1 MYFSIIDGMIII
13 GKIHKERQI
22 RMKVFRNF
30 NKLILLLSS
39 FLIVGIIY
47 GNGVDRE
54 EESVL
59 KKNIAIFGMDAGE
72 LRTDVIFV
80 ASLDSET
87 GNTEIISIPRD
98 TKIEWEDAQQAVMYD
113 KWGYSVGSSKINE
126 MLVYGGKE
134 NIRELTLHEIEE
146 ILEMPI
152 DNYVIVQ
159 IDAFDKIIDTI
170 GGIEVEVPQRMYYVD
185 ESQKLY
191 IDLQPGMQTLDG
203 NHAEM
208 LVRFRKY
215 PEGDVDRIKTQHIFL
230 KALSDKLLSPRTIV
244 NLPRIVPII
253 FNSIETDLT
262 LREALSY
269 IPFVTQFDVNK
280 ISYNIIPGE
289 GRYEDGISYFF
300 IDEEELENLRIMIN

>member
-1 MYFSIIDGMIII
+1 M
-13 GKIHKERQI
+13 
-22 RMKVFRNF
+22 
-30 NKLILLLSS
+30 
-39 FLIVGIIY
+39 VGIIY
-47 GNGVDRE
+47 GNEVNGQG
-54 EESVL
+54 ESVL

-80 ASLDSET
+80 ASLDSES

-98 TKIEWEDAQQAVMYD
+98 TKVEWENTQQAVMYD
-113 KWGYSVGSSKINE
+113 KWGYSVNNSKINE

-134 NIRELTLHEIEE
+134 NIRVLTLHQIEE

-170 GGIEVEVPQRMYYVD
+170 GGIAVEVPQRMYYVD

-191 IDLQPGMQTLDG
+191 IDLQPGMQILDG

-230 KALSDKLLSPRTIV
+230 KALSNKLLSPKTIV
-244 NLPRIVPII
+244 RLPKIIPII

-262 LREALSY
+262 LREMLSY
-269 IPFVTQFDVNK
+269 IPFITQFDVNK
-280 ISYNIIPGE
+280 ITYEIIPGE

-300 IDEEELENLRIMIN
+300 IDEDKLENFRAIIK

>member
-1 MYFSIIDGMIII
+1 
-13 GKIHKERQI
+13 
-22 RMKVFRNF
+22 MKVFRSL

-47 GNGVDRE
+47 GNEVCGEQE
-54 EESVL
+54 EVL
-59 KKNIAIFGMDAGE
+59 KKNIVIFGMDAGE

-80 ASLDSET
+80 ASLDSES

-98 TKIEWEDAQQAVMYD
+98 TKVEWEDIQQAFMYD
-113 KWGYSVGSSKINE
+113 KWGYTVGSSKINE

-134 NIRELTLHEIEE
+134 NIRELTLHEIEN
-146 ILEMPI
+146 ILEIPI
-152 DNYVIVQ
+152 DNYVIIQ
-159 IDAFDKIIDTI
+159 IDAFDKIIDTL
-170 GGIEVEVPQRMYYVD
+170 GGIAVEVPQRMYYVD
-185 ESQKLY
+185 KSQNLY
-191 IDLQPGMQTLDG
+191 IDLQPGLQILDG

-230 KALSDKLLSPRTIV
+230 RALSNKLLSPKTIV
-244 NLPRIVPII
+244 KLPKIIPII

-262 LREALSY
+262 LREMLSY
-269 IPFVTQFDVNK
+269 VPFVTRFDVNK
-280 ISYNIIPGE
+280 ITYKIIPGE

-300 IDEEELENLRIMIN
+300 IDEGELEDFRMLLN